1 MYIMNGNSPIQ
12 MEVVVMDKKIT
23 KDLLLSTG
31 IAIIK
36 GLPVLMFLV
45 LAFYIIGALVF
56 GVMFGE

>member
-1 MYIMNGNSPIQ
+1 MNGNSPIQ